1 GKDIYLYSNKLKL
14 YINEKDISS
23 LINLPQSSTRGNEN
37 VYYQKLN
44 LALPNLLLE
53 HFAKNTTNL
62 IKLEFQ
68 GCSEQGLCYNPQ
80 TWYFDLISKKDAFEI
95 SKPYKTQKTDKKT
108 KIESEESSIANF
120 LATDNF
126 FWILLSFFGYGLLL
140 SLTPCILPM
149 IPILSSLIVA
159 KSNAKFSK
167 KYSFFLSF

>member
-1 GKDIYLYSNKLKL
+1 MRIFGIILLSFYLCFASILSLNEAFNVKSNSYNNSISIDIELGKDIYLYSKKLKL

-23 LINLPQSSTRGNEN
+23 LINLPQSSTRGNEI

-53 HFAKNTTNL
+53 RFAKNTTNL

-108 KIESEESSIANF
+108 KIESEESTIANF
-120 LATDNF
+120 
-126 FWILLSFFGYGLLL
+126 
-140 SLTPCILPM
+140 
-149 IPILSSLIVA
+149 
-159 KSNAKFSK
+159 
-167 KYSFFLSF
+167 